1 MSDAIKINPFWKENA
16 RVDKNIYNSMYQE
29 SIQKN
34 NEFWKKHGR
43 RIDWIK
49 PFTKIKDCKYSNS
62 DVRIKWYYDGS
73 LNVSYNCI
81 DRHAS

>member
-1 MSDAIKINPFWKENA
+1 MSDAIKINSFWKKSA

-49 PFTKIKDCKYSNS
+49 PFTKIKDCK
-62 DVRIKWYYDGS
+62 
-73 LNVSYNCI
+73 
-81 DRHAS
+81 